1 MRKTGTI
8 FLEIICRYFVLTIL
22 LELLL
27 YHWYIA
33 PDEQLGYDLFTF
45 IIHLYSSSMYRAA
58 VAISRMIRRS

>member
-1 MRKTGTI
+1 MRKTGII
-8 FLEIICRYFVLTIL
+8 FLEIICRTFFTIL

-33 PDEQLGYDLFTF
+33 PGEQLGYDLFTF
-45 IIHLYSSSMYRAA
+45 IIHLYSSNMYRVA